1 MFSFTSP
8 KSSALI
14 VILEAPL
21 TSTPSYETSVIVS
34 PSIVLPDAPEL
45 TVNPSVV
52 AFVPVP
58 LTWMSGWPSAFGSVV
73 PLITTGRAIAGKA
86 ESTSIVYTPF
96 FWSLLGRLKLIR
108 LGFAAVA
115 GVALDSVI
123 AERSVPAAVVSAL
136 LVTVKVESICRPSS
150 SSTAN
155 RRQRAACRRGPV
167 VERCRT
173 EGTVEAGN
181 AGHGYLLRCWVELG
195 ASEGCRRRGGA
206 AACRNSTA
214 PTRRDEVAATGR
226 RASRRSPNPPVNNLY
241 VHSHF

>member
-1 MFSFTSP
+1 MTSPAPEAVPPTVLPAAPESISTPARPFLSATVPVFSFTSP

-73 PLITTGRAIAGKA
+73 PLITTGCASAGKA

-155 RRQRAACRRGPV
+155 RRQRAACRRAAPWWSV
-167 VERCRT
+167 V
-173 EGTVEAGN
+173 
-181 AGHGYLLRCWVELG
+181 
-195 ASEGCRRRGGA
+195 
-206 AACRNSTA
+206 
-214 PTRRDEVAATGR
+214 GR
-226 RASRRSPNPPVNNLY
+226 RVR
-241 VHSHF
+241 